1 VARLAGKVAF
11 ITGAGPGI
19 ARAAARLFAAEGA
32 RVAIAEIDPATG
44 EDAAQA
50 IGDAAVFVP
59 TDVRDD
65 GSVAAA
71 VAATVARFGGLD
83 ILFSCAGGSSAD
95 DTDTTRID
103 LALWA
108 PTHAL
113 NLLGP
118 FHCVRHAVP
127 AMRARGG
134 GAIVTMSSW
143 GATRG
148 DHGRHAYAAAKG
160 GLLSL
165 TRAWACDYGPFGIRA
180 NAIICGTVK
189 SERWKRRFEDPARTV
204 QPALE
209 ANRRAMAER
218 YPFSFGEPED
228 MAQVALFLA
237 SDESRMITG
246 TAIDADGGRS
256 AW

>member
-11 ITGAGPGI
+11 ITGAGSGI
-19 ARAAARLFAAEGA
+19 ARAAARLFAQEGA
-32 RVAIAEIDPATG
+32 RVAIAEIDAATG
-44 EDAAQA
+44 AAVA
-50 IGDAAVFVP
+50 AEIGDAALFVP
-59 TDVRDD
+59 TDVCDEA
-65 GSVAAA
+65 SVSAA
-71 VAATVARFGGLD
+71 VAATVRHFGGLD
-83 ILFSCAGGSSAD
+83 ILFSCAGGSAAD
-95 DTDTTRID
+95 DRGTTELD
-103 LALWA
+103 LAVWA

-118 FHCVRHAVP
+118 FLCVRHAVP

-165 TRAWACDYGPFGIRA
+165 TRAWACDYGPDGIRA

-189 SERWKRRFEDPARTV
+189 TERWKRRFEDPKRTV
-204 QPALE
+204 QPELE
-209 ANRRAMAER
+209 ANRRAMSER

>member
-1 VARLAGKVAF
+1 MGRLAGKVAF
-11 ITGAGPGI
+11 ITGAGSGI
-19 ARAAARLFAAEGA
+19 ARTAARLFADEGA
-32 RVAIAEIDPATG
+32 RVALAEIDPASG
-44 EDAAQA
+44 GAAA
-50 IGDAAVFVP
+50 REIGDAALFVP

-65 GSVAAA
+65 ASVAAG
-71 VAATVARFGGLD
+71 VEATLARFGGLD
-83 ILFSCAGGSSAD
+83 ILFSCAGGSAAD
-95 DTDTTRID
+95 DTKTTEID
-103 LALWA
+103 LAVWA

-118 FHCVRHAVP
+118 FLCVRHAVP

-165 TRAWACDYGPFGIRA
+165 TRAWACDYGADGIRA

-189 SERWKRRFEDPARTV
+189 TERWKRRFEDPARTV
-204 QPALE
+204 QPDLE
-209 ANRRAMAER
+209 ANRRAMAAR